1 MSDHRGATRG
11 SSLGARSDLR
21 GQITFLPTSDLAAT
35 HAFYADLLGLPLVR
49 DQGVCRIYATAP
61 GAFVGFCD
69 RGYAVPDRYRVVLTL
84 LVDDVEGAFERL
96 RDASADIV
104 SEPAHSERF
113 AAVTAF
119 VRDPNG
125 YLVELQRFD
134 VPLEPPLEPRS
145 P

>member
-1 MSDHRGATRG
+1 VSDHHTATPAGALVTRN
-11 SSLGARSDLR
+11 DLR

-35 HAFYADLLGLPLVR
+35 HAFYTDLLGLPLVR

-61 GAFVGFCD
+61 GAYVGFCD

-84 LVDDVEGAFERL
+84 LVDDVEDAFERL
-96 RDASADIV
+96 RNASADIV

-119 VRDPNG
+119 ARDPNG

-134 VPLEPPLEPRS
+134 VPLEPSLEPRS

>member
-1 MSDHRGATRG
+1 MTQRLDPHA
-11 SSLGARSDLR
+11 
-21 GQITFLPTSDLAAT
+21 QITFLPTADLVAT
-35 HAFYADLLGLPLVR
+35 DAFYAGLLGLPLVR
-49 DQGVCRIYATAP
+49 DQGVCRIYAAAP

-69 RGYAVPDRYRVVLTL
+69 RGYAVPERYRVVLTL
-84 LVDDVEGAFERL
+84 LLDDVEGAFARL
-96 RDASADIV
+96 RDAGAEVV

-134 VPLEPPLEPRS
+134 VPLDHVS
-145 P
+145 

>member
-1 MSDHRGATRG
+1 M
-11 SSLGARSDLR
+11 
-21 GQITFLPTSDLAAT
+21 
-35 HAFYADLLGLPLVR
+35 R
-49 DQGVCRIYATAP
+49 DQGICRIYATAP
-61 GAFVGFCD
+61 GAYLGFCD

-84 LVDDVEGAFERL
+84 LVDDVEAAFERV
-96 RDASADIV
+96 RAAGAEVV

-134 VPLEPPLEPRS
+134 EPLTVG
-145 P
+145 

>member
-1 MSDHRGATRG
+1 MPTTLD
-11 SSLGARSDLR
+11 RSTLQ
-21 GQITFLPTSDLAAT
+21 GQVTFLPTDDLDAT

-49 DQGVCRIYATAP
+49 DQGICRIYATAP
-61 GAFVGFCD
+61 GAYLGFCD

-84 LVDDVEGAFERL
+84 LVDDVEGAFARVRQAGAEV
-96 RDASADIV
+96 V

-134 VPLEPPLEPRS
+134 EPLTVG
-145 P
+145 